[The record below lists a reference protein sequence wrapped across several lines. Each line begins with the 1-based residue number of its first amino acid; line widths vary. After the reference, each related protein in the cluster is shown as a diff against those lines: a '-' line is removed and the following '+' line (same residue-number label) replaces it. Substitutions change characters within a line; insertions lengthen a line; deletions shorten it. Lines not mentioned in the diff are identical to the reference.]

1 MLVVLSSTLVAM
13 NESQSTL
20 AYKLLQ
26 AAKEGTGEQVE
37 DLLLQGANPLAAPST
52 IAFRHEIPL
61 MVALNH
67 KNEAAWKVLMG
78 YRFEEQVNARGLNGY
93 TLLHYAAGNYCME
106 VFERLKA
113 IGLADINDNQN
124 AARIT
129 PLISAIEGKTTDQ
142 KKLEMIE
149 MLLGAGANPTIDAGE
164 GSAFAVA
171 NRQPFPLKKKI
182 LKLLHKRR
190 D

>member
-13 NESQSTL
+13 DQSPL
-20 AYKLLQ
+20 SLGYKLIQ
-26 AAKEGTGEQVE
+26 AAQNGTQEEVE
-37 DLLLQGANPLAAPST
+37 ELLLKGVSPLVRPST

-67 KNEAAWKVLMG
+67 KNEAAWKVLMS
-78 YRFEEQVNARGLNGY
+78 YRFEEQAKVRGLNGY
-93 TLLHYAAGNYCME
+93 TLMHYTAGNHCME
-106 VFERLKA
+106 VFKELKKL
-113 IGLADINDNQN
+113 GMDVNDCDN

-129 PLISAIEGKTTDQ
+129 PLISAIEGKTTDE

-149 MLLGAGANPTIDAGE
+149 ALLGAGANPTMEAGE
-164 GSAFAVA
+164 GNAIIVA
-171 NRQPFPLKKKI
+171 SRQPFPIKKKL
-182 LKLLHKRR
+182 LKLLQKRR